1 MVKEIKIRN
10 IPKHIYEQL
19 KKISSTYGYPSFNQ
33 FMLSQCQSIVA
44 NDGLNY
50 YQNEFAKELNK
61 IKDQQKILVESMVK
75 EDITEAAILANLDV
89 TEELISDWLIFMD
102 DVDALEAERK
112 AGGGI

>member
-1 MVKEIKIRN
+1 MTKEIKIRN
-10 IPKHIYEQL
+10 VPNEIYGQL
-19 KKISSTYGYPSFNQ
+19 KKISSTYNYPSFNQ
-33 FMLSQCQSIVA
+33 FMLSQCQIIVA

-50 YQNEFAKELNK
+50 YQNSFAKELNK

-89 TEELISDWLIFMD
+89 TEELISDWLVFMD

>member
-1 MVKEIKIRN
+1 MTKEIKIRN
-10 IPKHIYEQL
+10 VPDEIYGQL

-50 YQNEFAKELNK
+50 YQNEFSKELTE
-61 IKDQQKILVESMVK
+61 IKDQQKILVENLVK

-89 TEELISDWLIFMD
+89 TEELISDWLVFMD
-102 DVDALEAERK
+102 DVDAMDAERK
-112 AGGGI
+112 AGGVV